1 MSPVTPSPRPE
12 TIPVPPA
19 VRWIVKTLEGA
30 GFETW
35 TVGGAVRDVLSG
47 RAAGDWDLATRA
59 PPEEVRRL
67 FRRTVPVGIEHGT
80 VGILAR
86 DGTLYEVTTFRR
98 DVETTGRHAVVAFA
112 ETLLEDLDRRDF
124 TVNAVAWH
132 PLRCELFDPHDG
144 VADLREGR
152 LRTVGDPRERFSE
165 DYLRVL
171 RALRF
176 AGRFDLEIETST
188 WEALRAATARL
199 GTLSP
204 ERIREE
210 LWKVLEG
217 DAAPGRALELYRSSG
232 ALAEVA
238 PEIAAA
244 ATEGGCPTA
253 GWLLTLAVLRG
264 IPRHRGAL
272 RLAALLED
280 VGEPPFRE
288 GDPPLPGEAG
298 PAGSAG
304 RLRAMIRSAALL
316 TRLRHSNARV
326 AWISGLVGAGPELPD
341 AGEDG
346 PLLRRWLSRVGRERV
361 PDLIRWA
368 GARSRARGALARTGE
383 QPGGPGPPEV
393 ARAGRRIRR
402 ELASGAPLAV
412 GDLAVSGRDL
422 IALGLKPGP
431 HFGVILEKLLDRVL
445 EDPSANDPERLQ
457 GWALELAEVGADD

>member
-1 MSPVTPSPRPE
+1 
-12 TIPVPPA
+12 
-19 VRWIVKTLEGA
+19 
-30 GFETW
+30 
-35 TVGGAVRDVLSG
+35 
-47 RAAGDWDLATRA
+47 
-59 PPEEVRRL
+59 
-67 FRRTVPVGIEHGT
+67 VGIEHGT

-244 ATEGGCPTA
+244 ATEGGGPTA

>member
-1 MSPVTPSPRPE
+1 
-12 TIPVPPA
+12 
-19 VRWIVKTLEGA
+19 
-30 GFETW
+30 
-35 TVGGAVRDVLSG
+35 
-47 RAAGDWDLATRA
+47 
-59 PPEEVRRL
+59 
-67 FRRTVPVGIEHGT
+67 VGIEHGT

-244 ATEGGCPTA
+244 ATEGGGPTA

-341 AGEDG
+341 AGADG